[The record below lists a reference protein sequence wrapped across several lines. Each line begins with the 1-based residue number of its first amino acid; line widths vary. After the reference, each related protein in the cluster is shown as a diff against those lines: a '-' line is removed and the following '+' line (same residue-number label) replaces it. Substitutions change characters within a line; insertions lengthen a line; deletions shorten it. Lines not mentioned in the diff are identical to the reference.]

1 MTPIRRVVVTGGSGR
16 VGRYVLEE
24 LGADYD
30 LLNADLQASSHDVE
44 FARVDVTDLNA
55 LRTALTGADAVCHLA
70 GIDYDRPALAEDHLR
85 VNALGSWNVV
95 RAAAEAGVRNVV
107 LMSSVAASGL
117 SEMRPDWQ
125 PQYLPVDELHEPKP
139 VASYGVSKLVVEQIG
154 QLAARDSGLAITC
167 FRTVHVLTDD
177 LHPYLQFIDAPGR
190 RWLFY
195 YVTGED
201 VARAFRLAL
210 ESPRAGFGVFYLS
223 AADTS
228 RKEPT
233 LEWYPERVGSL
244 PRVDH
249 DLYEANPR
257 AAIFGSRAAATA
269 IGWAPTS
276 DFLAL
281 RSELRRGSPAKGD
294 EPDTG

>member
-16 VGRYVLEE
+16 VGRYVLDE
-24 LGADYD
+24 LRSDYD
-30 LLNADLQASSHDVE
+30 LLNADLQVSSRDVE
-44 FARVDVTDLNA
+44 FAQLDVTDLDAVRAA
-55 LRTALTGADAVCHLA
+55 LSGADAVCHLA
-70 GIDYDRPALAEDHLR
+70 GIDYDRPARPEDHLR

-95 RAAAEAGVRNVV
+95 RAAAEARVRHVV

-125 PQYLPVDELHEPKP
+125 PQYLPVDETHEPRP
-139 VASYGVSKLVVEQIG
+139 VESYGVSKLLVEQMG
-154 QLAARDSGLAITC
+154 LVAARDSGLAITC

-177 LHPYLQFIDAPGR
+177 LEPYLRFVDTPGR

-210 ESPRAGFGVFYLS
+210 ESPEAGFGVFYLS

-228 RKEPT
+228 REEPT
-233 LEWYPERVGSL
+233 LEWYPERVGPL
-244 PRVDH
+244 PRVDAE
-249 DLYEANPR
+249 LYETYPR
-257 AAIFGSRAAATA
+257 AAIFGSRAAANA

-281 RSELRRGSPAKGD
+281 RAEHRRSRPV
-294 EPDTG
+294 TGRQ